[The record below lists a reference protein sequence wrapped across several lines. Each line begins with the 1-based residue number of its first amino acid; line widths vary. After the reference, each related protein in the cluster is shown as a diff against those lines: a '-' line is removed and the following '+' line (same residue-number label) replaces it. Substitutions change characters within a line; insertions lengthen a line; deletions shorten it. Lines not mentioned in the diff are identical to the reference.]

1 MKKVIII
8 AEAGVN
14 HNGSISNA
22 KKLIDLAKVAGADF
36 IKFQSFKADNL
47 VTKNA
52 PKAKYQL
59 RNMKNIKDKK
69 QAKMLK
75 KLELTNSEMKLLCQ

>member
-1 MKKVIII
+1 MNINKTIII

-14 HNGSISNA
+14 HNGSIEYA
-22 KKLIDLAKVAGADF
+22 KKLIDIAKDSGSDF

-59 RNMKNIKDKK
+59 RNMKNIQDKK
-69 QAKMLK
+69 
-75 KLELTNSEMKLLCQ
+75 SS

>member
-59 RNMKNIKDKK
+59 RNMKNITTQYRSVKWRSIHGPWVRSF
-69 QAKMLK
+69 L
-75 KLELTNSEMKLLCQ
+75 